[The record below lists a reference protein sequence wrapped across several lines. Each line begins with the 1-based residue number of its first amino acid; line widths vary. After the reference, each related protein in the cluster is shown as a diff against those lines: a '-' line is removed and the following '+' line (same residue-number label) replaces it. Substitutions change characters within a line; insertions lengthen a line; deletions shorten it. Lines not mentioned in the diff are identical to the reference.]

1 MFVYR
6 CHVKQF
12 QKSIFCLS
20 EHKLSEL
27 VHPAAG
33 LLAPAYMLWTSIL
46 EIVSSYTIFS
56 SLTSVASIIFESW
69 VQHHFGNY
77 WRHTTFGSPCIV
89 NSWINTDKEKKTI
102 LFSLYGQSN
111 WINDCTGST
120 ENTLSAGQAAG
131 VTSCLLFSHRPHG
144 LCSTTSSSSSSLSS
158 PECSFR
164 TSLIPSVKLF
174 AISLLLFYLLE
185 EWPTADSIDERMNM
199 KTEF

>member
-20 EHKLSEL
+20 KHKLSEL
-27 VHPAAG
+27 VHSAAG

-89 NSWINTDKEKKTI
+89 NSWINTDKEKKPI

-131 VTSCLLFSHRPHG
+131 VNINTYLLP
-144 LCSTTSSSSSSLSS
+144 
-158 PECSFR
+158 
-164 TSLIPSVKLF
+164 
-174 AISLLLFYLLE
+174 SLLPSSTWTLLDYIIIIFITFISRMLV
-185 EWPTADSIDERMNM
+185 PNVIDS
-199 KTEF
+199 KC